1 MCLWRPAE
9 MKLRRI
15 TTLIGLITFA
25 ITAISLASGIR
36 SAQADLS
43 SLTLSSNNAVF
54 GQTVNVT
61 GVVTNAANSLVTLK
75 VNSGTFTTASVSTGE
90 ILTGAGTGSLSFNGA
105 ASSSGS
111 TISATY
117 PCNTNGTV

>member
-1 MCLWRPAE
+1 

-15 TTLIGLITFA
+15 TTVIGLITFV
-25 ITAISLASGIR
+25 ITAVSLASGIR

-43 SLTLSSNNAVF
+43 SLTLSANNAVY
-54 GQTVNVT
+54 GQTVVVT

-90 ILTGAGTGSLSFNGA
+90 VPTGAGTGSLAFNGA
-105 ASSSGS
+105 PASSGS
-111 TISATY
+111 TCLLYTS
-117 PCNTNGTV
+117 PSPRDS